1 MSKTNPANLHFTQ
14 WFQWRH
20 WLHRVEPPQIHW
32 NPLQSRNSILFGV
45 AGTNTSHFKA
55 NLWLDYRC
63 KVQRHLCSSR
73 ICKFFM
79 FFEHLQRIHWVNAFL
94 ATLDLFKS
102 MTSSVITGTSAIQ
115 LSVLSDRL
123 WLTSENISK
132 RAGKFLAFW
141 MIDRQIPTSKLKLSS
156 WRFRLVLLVWWILP

>member
-45 AGTNTSHFKA
+45 PGTNTSHFKA

-79 FFEHLQRIHWVNAFL
+79 FFEHLQRD
-94 ATLDLFKS
+94 TLGKRIFGYSWPLQKYDVISHHRNECNTTVRSVRSVMTDLWKHFKVG
-102 MTSSVITGTSAIQ
+102 MKVFG
-115 LSVLSDRL
+115 LLNDRPANSNFE
-123 WLTSENISK
+123 TK
-132 RAGKFLAFW
+132 TF
-141 MIDRQIPTSKLKLSS
+141 KLKLSVS
-156 WRFRLVLLVWWILP
+156 L